1 MEKER
6 YFYKFI
12 EVKSKEIVSLIGF
25 VQLVIDVCLRELI
38 EYFSWNQKFCVSDV
52 VKYFRIVIVD
62 YKRDEK
68 LYYVL
73 MVKEIYF
80 FLSFVDYVDV
90 MNVLQGIEI
99 FSWIWN
105 GDGFF
110 FFKVVLLEKFF
121 IDLLF
126 YICVFFLEMVQF
138 FEFFFMFG
146 MQK

>member
-38 EYFSWNQKFCVSDV
+38 EYFSWNQKFCVLDV

>member
-1 MEKER
+1 MEEER

-12 EVKSKEIVSLIGF
+12 EVKSKEIVNLIVF
-25 VQLVIDVCLRELI
+25 VQVIIDVCLRELI
-38 EYFSWNQKFCVSDV
+38 NYFSWDQKFCVLDV

-80 FLSFVDYVDV
+80 FLSFVDYEDV
-90 MNVLQGIEI
+90 MNVLQRIEI

-110 FFKVVLLEKFF
+110 FFKGVVVEKFF

-126 YICVFFLEMVQF
+126 YICVFFLEMVQY

-146 MQK
+146 M

>member
-1 MEKER
+1 MENER

-12 EVKSKEIVSLIGF
+12 EVKSKEIVGLIGF
-25 VQLVIDVCLRELI
+25 VQLIIDVCLRELI
-38 EYFSWNQKFCVSDV
+38 EYFSWDQKFCVLDV

-80 FLSFVDYVDV
+80 FLSFVDYEDV
-90 MNVLQGIEI
+90 MNVLQRIEI

-110 FFKVVLLEKFF
+110 FFKGVVVEKFF

-126 YICVFFLEMVQF
+126 YICVFFLEMVQY

-146 MQK
+146 M